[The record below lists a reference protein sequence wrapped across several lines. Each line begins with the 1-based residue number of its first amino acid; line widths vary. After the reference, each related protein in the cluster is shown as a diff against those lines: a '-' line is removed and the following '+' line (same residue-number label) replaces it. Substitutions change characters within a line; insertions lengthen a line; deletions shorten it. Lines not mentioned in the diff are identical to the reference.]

1 MRFIPLLPTA
11 LALLL
16 ATACSQAQSDSDNNA
31 ADTEASAGKSKSKK
45 KDKDKGKG
53 KESSLEDRMIDAA
66 VPGLRR
72 VGSLSGVPESSGLAP
87 GPQPDTYYSF
97 GDNGNPPTLYQ
108 LDGTG
113 RVTNEV
119 LIGAKNRDW
128 ESLSRGLQGTY
139 FIGDCGNN
147 ESDRRDLR
155 ILRVNPTTP
164 QQVGTIAFTYP
175 DQLEFPPKKKER
187 NFDCEATIW
196 HEGKVWLF
204 TKDQNERTSNV
215 YTVPDLPGTYTAQ
228 RVASIA
234 IPGRVTD
241 VALSPDGHQLV
252 LLGRSELFILKGNS
266 WADLLKAPPQ
276 RIDLAGTGQTE
287 GVEFKNPQTLLI
299 STEQGGL
306 FEYTLP
312 Q

>member
-11 LALLL
+11 LVLLL
-16 ATACSQAQSDSDNNA
+16 ATACSQAQSDSDNDTA
-31 ADTEASAGKSKSKK
+31 TEASSGKSKSKK
-45 KDKDKGKG
+45 KNKGK
-53 KESSLEDRMIDAA
+53 KSSLEERMIDAA

-72 VGSLSGVPESSGLAP
+72 VGSLDGVPEGSGLAP

-108 LDGTG
+108 VDGTG

-119 LIGAKNRDW
+119 NIAAKNRDW
-128 ESLSRGLQGTY
+128 ESLSRGPQGAY

-147 ESDRRDLR
+147 ISDRRDLR
-155 ILRVNPTTP
+155 ILRVNPASP

-175 DQLEFPPKKKER
+175 DQTEFPPKKKGR
-187 NFDCEATIW
+187 NFDCEATLW

-204 TKDQNERTSNV
+204 TKDQHERTSNV
-215 YTVPDLPGTYTAQ
+215 YTVPDQPGTYTAQ
-228 RVASIA
+228 RITSLA
-234 IPGRVTD
+234 IPGQVTD
-241 VALSPDGHQLV
+241 AALSPDGRQLV

-266 WADLLKAPPQ
+266 WADMLKATPQ
-276 RIDLAGTGQTE
+276 RIDLGGTGQTE
-287 GVEFKNPQTLLI
+287 GVVFKTPQTLLI

-306 FEYTLP
+306 FEYALP

>member
-16 ATACSQAQSDSDNNA
+16 ATACSQAQSDSDNLAANA
-31 ADTEASAGKSKSKK
+31 EESGGKSKSKK
-45 KDKDKGKG
+45 KNKK
-53 KESSLEDRMIDAA
+53 SSLEDRMIDAA

-72 VGSLSGVPESSGLAP
+72 VGSLDGVPEGSGLAP

-108 LDGTG
+108 VDATG

-119 LIGAKNRDW
+119 SIAAKNRDW
-128 ESLSRGLQGTY
+128 ESLSRDPQGTY

-147 ESDRRDLR
+147 ESDRRNLR
-155 ILRVNPTTP
+155 ILRVNPARP

-187 NFDCEATIW
+187 NFDCEATLW

-204 TKDQNERTSNV
+204 TKDQQERTSNV
-215 YTVPDLPGTYTAQ
+215 YTVPDQPGTYTAQ
-228 RVASIA
+228 RIASLA
-234 IPGRVTD
+234 IPGQVTD
-241 VALSPDGHQLV
+241 AALSPDGRQLV
-252 LLGRSELFILKGNS
+252 LLGRSELFIFKGSS
-266 WADLLKAPPQ
+266 WADMLKAKPQ
-276 RIDLAGTGQTE
+276 RIDLGGTGQTE
-287 GVEFKNPQTLLI
+287 GVAFKTPQTLLI

>member
-1 MRFIPLLPTA
+1 MRFNPIWPTA

-16 ATACSQAQSDSDNNA
+16 TAACSQAQSDSDDATAN
-31 ADTEASAGKSKSKK
+31 TEAPSGKSKSKK
-45 KDKDKGKG
+45 KGK
-53 KESSLEDRMIDAA
+53 KASLESRMIDAA

-72 VGSLSGVPESSGLAP
+72 VGSLDGVPEGSGLAP

-97 GDNGNPPTLYQ
+97 GDNGNPAVLYQ
-108 LDGTG
+108 IDGTG
-113 RVTNEV
+113 RVTSEV
-119 LIGAKNRDW
+119 SINAKNRDW
-128 ESLSRGLQGTY
+128 ESLSRDPQGTY

-147 ESDRRDLR
+147 VSDRRNLS
-155 ILRVNPTTP
+155 ILRVNPASP

-187 NFDCEATIW
+187 NFDCEASLW

-204 TKDQNERTSNV
+204 TKDQQERTSNV
-215 YTVPDLPGTYTAQ
+215 YTVPDQPGTYTAQ
-228 RVASIA
+228 RITSLA
-234 IPGRVTD
+234 IPGQVTD
-241 VALSPDGHQLV
+241 AALSPDGRQLV
-252 LLGRSELFILKGNS
+252 LLGRGELFILAGNS
-266 WADLLKAPPQ
+266 WADILKATPQ

-287 GVEFKNPQTLLI
+287 GVEFKTPQTLLI

-312 Q
+312 

>member
-16 ATACSQAQSDSDNNA
+16 TTACSQAQSDSDNA
-31 ADTEASAGKSKSKK
+31 ATNIEASGGKSKSKK
-45 KDKDKGKG
+45 KDKGNKA
-53 KESSLEDRMIDAA
+53 SLEDRMIDAA
-66 VPGLRR
+66 VPGLHR
-72 VGSLSGVPESSGLAP
+72 VGNLAGVPESSGLAP

-97 GDNGNPPTLYQ
+97 GDNGNPPVLYQ
-108 LDGTG
+108 VDGTG
-113 RVTNEV
+113 RVTSEV
-119 LIGAKNRDW
+119 RIGAQNRDW
-128 ESLSRGLQGTY
+128 ESLSRGPQGSY

-147 ESDRRDLR
+147 ESARRDLR
-155 ILRVNPTTP
+155 ILRVNPAAP

-204 TKDQNERTSNV
+204 TKDQNERASTV
-215 YTVPDLPGTYTAQ
+215 YTVPDQPGTYTAQ
-228 RVASIA
+228 RITSLA
-234 IPGRVTD
+234 IPGQVTD
-241 VALSPDGHQLV
+241 VALSPDGRRLV
-252 LLGRSELFILKGNS
+252 LLGRSELFVLTGNS
-266 WADLLKAPPQ
+266 WADLLKATPQ

-287 GVEFKNPQTLLI
+287 GVAFKTPQTLLI

-306 FEYTLP
+306 FEYVLP

>member
-16 ATACSQAQSDSDNNA
+16 ATACSQAQSDSDNA
-31 ADTEASAGKSKSKK
+31 AANTEAAGSKSKSKK
-45 KDKDKGKG
+45 KDKK
-53 KESSLEDRMIDAA
+53 SSLEDRMIDAA
-66 VPGLRR
+66 VPGLNRI
-72 VGSLSGVPESSGLAP
+72 GSLDGVPEGSGLAP

-119 LIGAKNRDW
+119 SIAAKNRDW
-128 ESLSRGLQGTY
+128 ESLSRDPQGTY

-147 ESDRRDLR
+147 ESDRRNLR
-155 ILRVNPTTP
+155 ILRVNPASP

-175 DQLEFPPKKKER
+175 DQSEFPPKKKAR
-187 NFDCEATIW
+187 NFDCEASLW

-204 TKDQNERTSNV
+204 TKDQQERASNV
-215 YTVPDLPGTYTAQ
+215 YTVPDQPGTYTAQ
-228 RVASIA
+228 RITSLA
-234 IPGRVTD
+234 IPGQVTD
-241 VALSPDGHQLV
+241 AALSPDGRKLV
-252 LLGRSELFILKGNS
+252 LLGRGELFILAGNS
-266 WADLLKAPPQ
+266 WTDILKATPQ

-287 GVEFKNPQTLLI
+287 GVAFKTPQTLLI

>member
-1 MRFIPLLPTA
+1 MRFNPIWPTA

-16 ATACSQAQSDSDNNA
+16 TTACSQAQSDSDDATAN
-31 ADTEASAGKSKSKK
+31 TEAPSGKSKSKK
-45 KDKDKGKG
+45 KGK
-53 KESSLEDRMIDAA
+53 KASLESRMIDAA

-72 VGSLSGVPESSGLAP
+72 VGSLDGVPEGSGLAP

-97 GDNGNPPTLYQ
+97 GDNGNPAVLYQ
-108 LDGTG
+108 IDGTG
-113 RVTNEV
+113 RVTSEV
-119 LIGAKNRDW
+119 SINAKNRDW
-128 ESLSRGLQGTY
+128 ESLSRDPQGTY

-147 ESDRRDLR
+147 VSDRRNLR
-155 ILRVNPTTP
+155 ILRVNPASP

-187 NFDCEATIW
+187 NFDCEASLW

-204 TKDQNERTSNV
+204 TKDQQERTSNV
-215 YTVPDLPGTYTAQ
+215 YTVPDQPGTYTAQ
-228 RVASIA
+228 RITSLV
-234 IPGRVTD
+234 IPGQVTD
-241 VALSPDGHQLV
+241 AALSPDGRQLV
-252 LLGRSELFILKGNS
+252 LLGRGELFILAGNS
-266 WADLLKAPPQ
+266 WADILKATPQ

-287 GVEFKNPQTLLI
+287 GVEFKTPQTLLI

-312 Q
+312 

>member
-16 ATACSQAQSDSDNNA
+16 TTACSQAQSESDNA
-31 ADTEASAGKSKSKK
+31 AATEASSGKSKSKK
-45 KDKDKGKG
+45 KGKDKNV
-53 KESSLEDRMIDAA
+53 SLESRMIDAA

-72 VGSLSGVPESSGLAP
+72 VGSLDGVSESSGLAP

-108 LDGTG
+108 VDGTG

-119 LIGAKNRDW
+119 SINAKNRDW
-128 ESLSRGLQGTY
+128 ESLSRDPQGTY

-147 ESDRRDLR
+147 VSDRRNLR
-155 ILRVNPTTP
+155 ILRVNPASP

-175 DQLEFPPKKKER
+175 DQSEFPPKKKER
-187 NFDCEATIW
+187 NFDCEASLW
-196 HEGKVWLF
+196 HDGKVWLF
-204 TKDQNERTSNV
+204 TKDQQERASNV

-228 RVASIA
+228 RITSLA
-234 IPGRVTD
+234 IPGQVTD
-241 VALSPDGHQLV
+241 AALSPDGRQLV
-252 LLGRSELFILKGNS
+252 LLGRGELFILAGNS
-266 WADLLKAPPQ
+266 WADILKATPR

-287 GVEFKNPQTLLI
+287 GVEFKTPQTLLI